1 METRDA
7 IPWGSETTNP
17 RGPLAGSRVR
27 SIHNLAEER
36 ASDCSAMSG
45 CRDGMRCRS
54 AATPQRT
61 RFLTRLCAIARPLI
75 SSSFPGITNLMRRRR
90 L

>member
-45 CRDGMRCRS
+45 CRDGMRCHVGIHELYTS
-54 AATPQRT
+54 ALSQAEIRVGL
-61 RFLTRLCAIARPLI
+61 FVDI
-75 SSSFPGITNLMRRRR
+75 
-90 L
+90 